1 MTTRVSQF
9 RILTTT
15 FVLILFGLMSACR
28 PPARLYLLRIQ

>member
-15 FVLILFGLMSACR
+15 FVLILFGLMSASSE
-28 PPARLYLLRIQ
+28 L